1 MSTPYLRS
9 IINLPSK
16 ADGAPPL
23 KGKVLDEDAET
34 TLPPPSAPMA
44 VARQMVAERY
54 TSAGDLLLRHWRGG
68 WWEWR
73 RTHWEE
79 REERSVRRDAYAFTE
94 HAIYPAGKS
103 LLPWDPNRNK
113 IQNLL
118 EALAAITHLS
128 EGVDQPSWLDSD
140 GPAVVAVAN
149 GLLDLS
155 ERVLLPHTPRYFN
168 QTAVPF
174 GYDPAASMD
183 RWLGFLEELWP
194 DDRSSIEALA
204 EFFGYVISGRLDLH
218 KIMLVVGPT
227 RGGKGTIAR
236 LLGKMIGPRSV
247 AGPTLSS
254 LSYDF
259 GMAPLIGK
267 PLAVIS
273 DARLDAK
280 ANTSVV
286 VERLLSISGEDTL
299 TVNRKYRDQWTGK
312 LPTRFLVISNELPRL
327 GDASGT
333 IANRFVVLLLTRS
346 WLGQEDTGLEDRLTA
361 DLAGILN
368 WSLAGLD
375 RLTEQGR
382 FTRPVTTDE
391 AIIALQD
398 LASPVSAF
406 VRDLCTIGPT
416 EEVAI
421 TTLYEAWKH
430 WTEDNGHRGGSKQV
444 FGRNL
449 RSVIP
454 GLRVTQSR
462 DGDERERVY
471 RGVRLGT
478 QRHARPAN
486 HDAGETGGPRTDL
499 GLRSPSPAHNEE
511 TRVPSRATPPSA
523 RDAVKQRQADLST
536 KSPSGTQWHAIQ
548 PNVVPAQNDNDDE
561 DVATTPWCR
570 NYSAHQS
577 FHKQIATGIWWCEE
591 CRIDVEVP
599 V

>member
-1 MSTPYLRS
+1 VTYESVYPLQ
-9 IINLPSK
+9 PDAP
-16 ADGAPPL
+16 ADHRGHPFT
-23 KGKVLDEDAET
+23 GRVLDADANTE
-34 TLPPPSAPMA
+34 LPAPTAPMA

-54 TSAGDLLLRHWRGG
+54 STAGELLLRHWRGG
-68 WWEWR
+68 WWQWR

-79 REERSVRRDAYAFTE
+79 REERSVRADAYAFTE
-94 HAIYPAGKS
+94 HASYLTDTGSKD
-103 LLPWDPNRNK
+103 WDPNRNK

-118 EALAAITHLS
+118 EALAAITHLP
-128 EGVDQPSWLDSD
+128 ENVNQPSWLDTD
-140 GPAVVAVAN
+140 GPLVVAVAN
-149 GLLDLS
+149 GLLNLTD
-155 ERVLLPHTPRYFN
+155 RVLLPHSPRYFN

-174 GYDPAASMD
+174 DYDPSASAD
-183 RWLGFLEELWP
+183 RWGAFLEELWP
-194 DDRSSIEALA
+194 EDRDSIEALA

-218 KIMLVVGPT
+218 KIMLIVGPT

-236 LLGKMIGPRSV
+236 LLGKMIGPRNV

-333 IANRFVVLLLTRS
+333 IANRFVVLLLSRS
-346 WLGQEDTGLEDRLTA
+346 WLGHEDTGLEDRLTA

-375 RLTEQGR
+375 RLTQQGR
-382 FTRPVTTDE
+382 FTRPATTDE
-391 AIIALQD
+391 AIIALTD

-406 VRDLCTIGPT
+406 VRDRCTVGPM
-416 EEVAI
+416 EEVPI
-421 TTLYEAWKH
+421 TTLMAAWKV
-430 WTEDNGHRGGSKQV
+430 WAEDNGHRAGSTQV

-454 GLRVTQSR
+454 GLRVIQWR
-462 DGDERERVY
+462 EGDERERVY

-478 QRHARPAN
+478 QRNAPPDK
-486 HDAGETGGPRTDL
+486 HDAGETDESQTAL
-499 GLRSPSPAHNEE
+499 GLTPASPAHIEK
-511 TRVPSRATPPSA
+511 TRVTSRATPSPA
-523 RDAVKQRQADLST
+523 RDADERLQADLST
-536 KSPSGTQWHAIQ
+536 NPSPGTRRHAI
-548 PNVVPAQNDNDDE
+548 PANVVPAQNE
-561 DVATTPWCR
+561 PIEPLLTAWCR
-570 NYSAHQS
+570 DYRDHQS
-577 FHKQIATGIWWCEE
+577 SHRQIATGVWWCEQ
-591 CRIDVEVP
+591 CRIAVEVP
-599 V
+599 A